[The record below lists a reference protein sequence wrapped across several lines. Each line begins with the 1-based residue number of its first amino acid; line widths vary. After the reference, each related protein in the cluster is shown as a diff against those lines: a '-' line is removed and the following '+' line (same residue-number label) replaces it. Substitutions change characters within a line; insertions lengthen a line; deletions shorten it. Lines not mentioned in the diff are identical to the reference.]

1 MVRLLEKTRFKRYLL
16 VCWWRGVK
24 LVWPGRKWIAW
35 WRSFPGGTEG
45 RRKLCTVPCHSYICG
60 AWRSKEVGRGDFYG
74 GESTPLTHHGKG
86 LNIYIDYLIFH
97 LNRQQTYAYQG
108 VRNFSENLACFVFL
122 RNPFWDSPFR
132 LITDNIKLTM
142 WTNPVQSTILK
153 MFSGIVT
160 HFQWHHS
167 LHLLQLA
174 MNILGSCST
183 SYLENSRQQKVNINK
198 Q

>member
-16 VCWWRGVK
+16 VCWWRGMK

-35 WRSFPGGTEG
+35 WRGFPGGTEG

-132 LITDNIKLTM
+132 LITDNI
-142 WTNPVQSTILK
+142 
-153 MFSGIVT
+153 
-160 HFQWHHS
+160 
-167 LHLLQLA
+167 
-174 MNILGSCST
+174 
-183 SYLENSRQQKVNINK
+183 
-198 Q
+198 